1 MVSQSVWLSTP
12 PQLLPA
18 NPLSPVYYGQEQHL
32 SGAFN
37 PLNREALW
45 LSEYNTDAPL
55 YKLVSSLN
63 AIRSHAFS
71 AEDTYGSYVGFT
83 FYHDEH
89 TMAMR
94 KGFDG
99 SQVITV
105 LTNGGENATSTTLN
119 LKNTGFKAGD
129 KVTEILTCEEQT
141 TQSDGSI
148 NVVMSR
154 GAPNVFYPSAG
165 LQGSKVCQ
173 KGSSSS
179 GGGGSGS
186 GSGSSGSS
194 KTGAAASSR
203 TFENSILA
211 FTAILSLWI
220 PFLFL

>member
-1 MVSQSVWLSTP
+1 MVSQSVWLSTLSP
-12 PQLLPA
+12 CLQS

-37 PLNREALW
+37 PVNREALW
-45 LSEYNTDAPL
+45 LSKYNTDAPL
-55 YKLVSSLN
+55 YKLISSLN
-63 AIRSHAFS
+63 GIRSHAFS
-71 AEDTYGSYVGFT
+71 AEDTFGSYVGFT

-99 SQVITV
+99 SQLITV
-105 LTNGGENATSTTLN
+105 LTNGGENAPSTTLN
-119 LKNTGFKAGD
+119 LKNTGFKAGE
-129 KVTEILTCEEQT
+129 KITEILTCKEQT

-148 NVVMSR
+148 NVAMSK

-179 GGGGSGS
+179 GP

-194 KTGAAASSR
+194 KTGAAVSSR
-203 TFENSILA
+203 MFENSILA
-211 FTAILSLWI
+211 FTAIFSLWI